1 MGLGRARGV
10 ALPLLTTVI
19 VVLALM
25 VDGSAAAATRRAP
38 SVSVRYTGVGTVTV
52 SDRTQ
57 SASPEVRFERRAA
70 SHCSSMLIRQ
80 ADLSDLTY

>member
-25 VDGSAAAATRRAP
+25 VDGSAAAAARRAP
-38 SVSVRYTGVGTVTV
+38 SVSVKHT
-52 SDRTQ
+52 
-57 SASPEVRFERRAA
+57 ASGR
-70 SHCSSMLIRQ
+70 
-80 ADLSDLTY
+80 